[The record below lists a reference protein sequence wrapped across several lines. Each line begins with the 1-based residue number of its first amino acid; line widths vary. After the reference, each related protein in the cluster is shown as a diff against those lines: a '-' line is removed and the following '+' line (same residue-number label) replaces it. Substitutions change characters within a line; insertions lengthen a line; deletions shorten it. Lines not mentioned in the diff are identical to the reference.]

1 MKENILLKNVVS
13 SAKSKA
19 TKYANVDPKGQ
30 SFAVLDLKGKE
41 LLSQSGFKV
50 DDSGSKRKRVDGTVT
65 LYEYGLLY
73 SFKKGWVSKT
83 VVEEFHPWRPDVEL
97 LAD

>member
-1 MKENILLKNVVS
+1 M
-13 SAKSKA
+13 
-19 TKYANVDPKGQ
+19 TPRGGG
-30 SFAVLDLKGKE
+30 FAILDLKGKE

-50 DDSGSKRKRVDGTVT
+50 DDSGSKWKRVDGTVT

-83 VVEEFHPWRPDVEL
+83 VVEEFHSWRPDVEL
-97 LAD
+97 VVDTENPKVW